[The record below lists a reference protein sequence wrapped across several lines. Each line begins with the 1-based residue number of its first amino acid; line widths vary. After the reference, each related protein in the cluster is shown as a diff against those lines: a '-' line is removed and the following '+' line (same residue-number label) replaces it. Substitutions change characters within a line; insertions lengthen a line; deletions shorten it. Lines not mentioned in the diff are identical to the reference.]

1 VDEQQKQ
8 TILDLPKVIA
18 VGIASPIATVL
29 TSRFGIAG
37 TLLGLALSAVLL
49 TVLVDVLKVYL
60 ARAPGTVAKMP
71 GSFRAGISWQNVR
84 VKLEAVLDSFS
95 ALAPARRRSILVG
108 SVVAGVISFFV
119 GLSVVTGV
127 ELGVGKSLSC
137 WVWSEC
143 PTESSID
150 GDKSQARAPCRRSSG
165 AVEARVTVPR
175 RSSPWLLLSSSLLPR
190 PRGHL
195 RRLGRTS
202 LDQKRRPISACL
214 ASSGARPENRSGAS
228 PENRNGT
235 SLKNRRGARL
245 KDQKS
250 ASQKTNNK
258 RKIGREKSNSYKTSG
273 STARM
278 ANQETGI
285 LPVPLHST
293 LFVFAL
299 IVSGGRTTSSTKGLR
314 FPSPAF

>member
-1 VDEQQKQ
+1 MDEQQKQ

-71 GSFRAGISWQNVR
+71 GSFRAGLSWQNVR
-84 VKLEAVLDSFS
+84 VRLEAVLDSFS
-95 ALAPARRRSILVG
+95 ALAPARRRAILVG

-143 PTESSID
+143 PTESSTD
-150 GDKSQARAPCRRSSG
+150 GDDVASKSTLPSIFGGGRSASSSTPQVEPLAPPEQQPAPEAPESPSQARPDVPGSEKTPGQRVPDEQRSPSG
-165 AVEARVTVPR
+165 EPQWSQSGESQWYQPEESQGSPSEGSEERQPEAQQQEED
-175 RSSPWLLLSSSLLPR
+175 R
-190 PRGHL
+190 PREKQQL
-195 RRLGRTS
+195 E
-202 LDQKRRPISACL
+202 DQRQHSSYGESGNRQNAGPSA
-214 ASSGARPENRSGAS
+214 
-228 PENRNGT
+228 
-235 SLKNRRGARL
+235 
-245 KDQKS
+245 
-250 ASQKTNNK
+250 
-258 RKIGREKSNSYKTSG
+258 
-273 STARM
+273 
-278 ANQETGI
+278 
-285 LPVPLHST
+285 
-293 LFVFAL
+293 
-299 IVSGGRTTSSTKGLR
+299 
-314 FPSPAF
+314 